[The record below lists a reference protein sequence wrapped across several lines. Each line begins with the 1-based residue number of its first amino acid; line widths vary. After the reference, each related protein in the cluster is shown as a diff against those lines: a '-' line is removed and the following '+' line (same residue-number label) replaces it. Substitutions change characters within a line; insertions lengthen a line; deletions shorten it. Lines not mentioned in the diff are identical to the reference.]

1 MFLKIHHS
9 PGKGDVVAVCDRELL
24 NRTLRHGE
32 IEVFVSENF
41 YGTMPATREEVKEA
55 LLTCGNA
62 NLMGEEAVSVA
73 IEIGLIEKGAC
84 MMIGTVPHAQIY
96 RI

>member
-9 PGKGDVVAVCDRELL
+9 SGKGDVVAVCDRELL

-32 IEVFVSENF
+32 LEICVSETF
-41 YGTMPATREEVKEA
+41 YGSTAATRDEVKEA
-55 LLTCGNA
+55 LRSCTNA
-62 NLMGEEAVSVA
+62 NLIGEEAVSVA
-73 IEIGLIEKGAC
+73 IEIGLIERDAC
-84 MMIGTVPHAQIY
+84 IMIGTIPHAQIY

>member
-1 MFLKIHHS
+1 MFLKIHHV
-9 PGKGDVVAVCDRELL
+9 PGKGDVVAVCDRDLL

-32 IEVFVSENF
+32 LEVCVDEKF
-41 YGTMPATREEVKEA
+41 YGSSPATREEVKEA
-55 LLTCGNA
+55 LRGCSNA

-73 IEIGLIEKGAC
+73 VEIGLITRDAC
-84 MMIGTVPHAQIY
+84 IMIGTVPHAQIY